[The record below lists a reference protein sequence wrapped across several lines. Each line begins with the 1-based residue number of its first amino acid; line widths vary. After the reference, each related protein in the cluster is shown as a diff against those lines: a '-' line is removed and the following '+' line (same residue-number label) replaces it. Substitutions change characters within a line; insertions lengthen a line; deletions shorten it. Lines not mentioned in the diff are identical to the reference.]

1 MANEEKKLV
10 EIENLRKYFPIKGTN
25 GPGVQAVQD
34 VSLYIKK
41 GETLGL
47 VGESGCGKT
56 TLGRT
61 ILRLY
66 EPTGGK
72 IIYDGQTIFDN
83 PLDKDGKPLG
93 KAKSVNMLPYRKKMQ
108 IIFQDPYSSLNPRM
122 TVGDIIGEGIDI
134 HKLYTGKERQE
145 KIYELLEL
153 VGLNREHALRFPHEF
168 SGGQR
173 QRIGIAR
180 ALAIEP
186 EFIVCDEPIS
196 ALDVSIQA
204 QVVNLLIELQ
214 QKKNL
219 TYLFIAHDLSMVKHI
234 SDRVGVMY
242 LGNMVEFAESDEL
255 YQNPLHPYTKALM
268 AAIPI
273 PDPDTEEQKKRIRLE
288 GEIPS
293 PVNPKPGCRFVTRCR
308 YATEKCHQETP
319 QLEELKPEHFVACH
333 RAKELMEDHPQ
344 E

>member
-108 IIFQDPYSSLNPRM
+108 IIFQDPSASLDPRM
-122 TVGDIIGEGIDI
+122 TVGEIIGEAIDI
-134 HKLYTGKERQE
+134 HKLAANKKDRADMIKG
-145 KIYELLEL
+145 LLAR
-153 VGLNREHALRFPHEF
+153 VGLNTEHANRYPHEF
-168 SGGQR
+168 SGGQQ
-173 QRIGIAR
+173 QRVGIAR
-180 ALAIEP
+180 ALAVKP

-204 QVVNLLIELQ
+204 QVVNLLIKLQ
-214 QKKNL
+214 RERGL
-219 TYLFIAHDLSMVKHI
+219 TYLFISHDLSMVRHI

-242 LGNMVEFAESDEL
+242 LGSLVEITGSKEIFD
-255 YQNPLHPYTKALM
+255 NPAHPYTKILM
-268 AAIPI
+268 SAIPI
-273 PDPDTEEQKKRIRLE
+273 ADPDANEKMTRLKIQ
-288 GEIPS
+288 GEVPS
-293 PVNPKPGCRFVTRCR
+293 PINAPSGCKFRTRCP
-308 YATEKCHQETP
+308 YATDICAQERP
-319 QLEELKPEHFVACH
+319 ELQEIAPEHFVACH
-333 RAKELMEDHPQ
+333 HCKDI
-344 E
+344 